1 MDKQKEYH
9 GTTELKLGG
18 CPWWADGNDAV
29 EARYFISSLIGSL
42 KANGWEVCGTID
54 LSRHNNDKSTFLL
67 RQCGAQ
73 FQPHMCISFNRANRI
88 RLIVGSS
95 DISEEAELQ
104 VLIKGLFINYTTLF
118 MIFSDPL
125 PT

>member
-104 VLIKGLFINYTTLF
+104 VTIALMVERRLLTLG
-118 MIFSDPL
+118 P
-125 PT
+125 